1 MKVTGNNAKMFMGEV
16 EIGKVESWKISGINP
31 IPEDVVSFDGIYDP
45 EGMDI
50 LKAMV
55 ADGRTEFVGFIHHP
69 TTGEEREARF
79 RIIVDADSQPSI
91 EPIDDEIK
99 ELVKEWTI

>member
-1 MKVTGNNAKMFMGEV
+1 MKVTGTNAKMFMGDI
-16 EIGKVESWKISGINP
+16 EIGKIESWEISGMKSP

-55 ADGRTEFVGFIHHP
+55 ADGRTEFIAFIYSP
-69 TTGEEREARF
+69 IGEEHEARF
-79 RIIVDADSQPSI
+79 RIIVDVDGQPSI
-91 EPIDDEIK
+91 EPIDEEIR
-99 ELVKEWTI
+99 ELIKGWMI